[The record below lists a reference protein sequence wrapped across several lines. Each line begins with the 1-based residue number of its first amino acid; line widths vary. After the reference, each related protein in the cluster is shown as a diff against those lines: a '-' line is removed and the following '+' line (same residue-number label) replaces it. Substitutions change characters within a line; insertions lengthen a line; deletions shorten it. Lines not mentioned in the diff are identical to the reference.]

1 MFMMHICVYICIM
14 FTYIFI
20 SIKQKQDGAADA
32 QQQRAHVAAGYPC
45 SSHPRPG
52 ARKAGARI
60 AGARIAGARTTR
72 SSSRH
77 AQQREVRH

>member
-1 MFMMHICVYICIM
+1 MMHICVYICIM

-52 ARKAGARI
+52 ARMQKKTQKLLPTMRKYSTRLGA
-60 AGARIAGARTTR
+60 
-72 SSSRH
+72 
-77 AQQREVRH
+77 